1 MLVLRRISVIKAGRL
16 KHPHPRQSVLTSISI
31 NLGCSLCLWRLA
43 SIGQRLYITRVSFPL
58 QINGHRGVLPPS
70 NMVAMLMLRG
80 LALNVCTRF
89 SYHFCAKIS
98 LAYLDFTADMLGC
111 VSKIQIYIE
120 FRLTFLLRRSLRI
133 LLQSVVASRPQ
144 P

>member
-1 MLVLRRISVIKAGRL
+1 
-16 KHPHPRQSVLTSISI
+16 
-31 NLGCSLCLWRLA
+31 LWRLA

-98 LAYLDFTADMLGC
+98 LAYLDFTADTLGC